1 MLVTPGLLRPD
12 TLAGPITVLAR
23 GWEEEEAVDILLSP
37 SLGAVEEWGG
47 EVTDD
52 LAPSVEGEEAGL

>member
-1 MLVTPGLLRPD
+1 MTPGLLRPD

-23 GWEEEEAVDILLSP
+23 GWEEEETVDILLSP
-37 SLGAVEEWGG
+37 SLGAVAEGGG

-52 LAPSVEGEEAGL
+52 LAPEVGGEEAGL